1 MKDIRG
7 AHVAAVRNAIFKT
20 VGLTQLTSS
29 RRKNSKDVMA
39 WKSSKEVEVEYNNLY
54 KDETLIE
61 NITAAAFP
69 SLSDASD
76 ESFSDMYIYT
86 ASVCDIILNPN
97 YPSLDIAKKALELQF
112 KKFKVFSNL
121 FILLFENYLLI
132 KINILGSHWRKRTPW
147 AEWFSSDNTGRNAR
161 YNEEEKF
168 RGWQCTRGWRR
179 GSWRRSSAWSYS
191 ARCIVR
197 LIAVIFLIYFNLF

>member
-20 VGLTQLTSS
+20 VGLTQLSS
-29 RRKNSKDVMA
+29 TRRKNSKDVMV
-39 WKSSKEVEVEYNNLY
+39 WKSSKEVKAEYNNLY

-69 SLSDASD
+69 LLNDASD
-76 ESFSDMYIYT
+76 ESFSNMYIYT

-97 YPSLDIAKKALELQF
+97 YPSLDITKKALELRF
-112 KKFKVFSNL
+112 TTFKVFSNL

-132 KINILGSHWRKRTPW
+132 KINILGSP
-147 AEWFSSDNTGRNAR
+147 
-161 YNEEEKF
+161 
-168 RGWQCTRGWRR
+168 
-179 GSWRRSSAWSYS
+179 
-191 ARCIVR
+191 
-197 LIAVIFLIYFNLF
+197 

>member
-76 ESFSDMYIYT
+76 ELFSDMYIYT

-97 YPSLDIAKKALELQF
+97 YPSLDIAKKALELRF

-121 FILLFENYLLI
+121 FILLFENY
-132 KINILGSHWRKRTPW
+132 
-147 AEWFSSDNTGRNAR
+147 
-161 YNEEEKF
+161 
-168 RGWQCTRGWRR
+168 
-179 GSWRRSSAWSYS
+179 
-191 ARCIVR
+191 
-197 LIAVIFLIYFNLF
+197 

>member
-20 VGLTQLTSS
+20 VGLTQLSS
-29 RRKNSKDVMA
+29 ARRKNSKDVMV
-39 WKSSKEVEVEYNNLY
+39 WKSSKEVKAEYNNLY

-69 SLSDASD
+69 SLNDASD
-76 ESFSDMYIYT
+76 ESFSNMYIYT

-97 YPSLDIAKKALELQF
+97 YPSLDITKKALELRF
-112 KKFKVFSNL
+112 TTFKVFSNL

-132 KINILGSHWRKRTPW
+132 KINILGS
-147 AEWFSSDNTGRNAR
+147 S
-161 YNEEEKF
+161 
-168 RGWQCTRGWRR
+168 
-179 GSWRRSSAWSYS
+179 
-191 ARCIVR
+191 
-197 LIAVIFLIYFNLF
+197 

>member
-20 VGLTQLTSS
+20 VGLTQLSS
-29 RRKNSKDVMA
+29 TRRKNSKDVMV
-39 WKSSKEVEVEYNNLY
+39 WKSSKEVKAEYNNLY

-69 SLSDASD
+69 SLNDASD
-76 ESFSDMYIYT
+76 ESFSNMYIYT

-97 YPSLDIAKKALELQF
+97 YPSLDITKKALELRF
-112 KKFKVFSNL
+112 TTFKVFSNL

-132 KINILGSHWRKRTPW
+132 KINI
-147 AEWFSSDNTGRNAR
+147 
-161 YNEEEKF
+161 
-168 RGWQCTRGWRR
+168 
-179 GSWRRSSAWSYS
+179 
-191 ARCIVR
+191 
-197 LIAVIFLIYFNLF
+197 

>member
-20 VGLTQLTSS
+20 VGLTQLSS
-29 RRKNSKDVMA
+29 TRRKNSKDVMV
-39 WKSSKEVEVEYNNLY
+39 WKSSKEVVAEYNNLY

-69 SLSDASD
+69 SLNDASD
-76 ESFSDMYIYT
+76 ESFSNMYIYT

-97 YPSLDIAKKALELQF
+97 YPSLDITKKALELRF
-112 KKFKVFSNL
+112 TTFKVFSNL

-132 KINILGSHWRKRTPW
+132 KINILGSP
-147 AEWFSSDNTGRNAR
+147 
-161 YNEEEKF
+161 
-168 RGWQCTRGWRR
+168 
-179 GSWRRSSAWSYS
+179 
-191 ARCIVR
+191 
-197 LIAVIFLIYFNLF
+197 

>member
-20 VGLTQLTSS
+20 VGLTQLSS
-29 RRKNSKDVMA
+29 TRQKNSKDVMV
-39 WKSSKEVEVEYNNLY
+39 WKSSKEVKAEYNNLY

-69 SLSDASD
+69 SLNDASD
-76 ESFSDMYIYT
+76 ESFSNMYIYT

-97 YPSLDIAKKALELQF
+97 YPSLDITKKALELRF
-112 KKFKVFSNL
+112 TTFKVFSNL

-132 KINILGSHWRKRTPW
+132 KINILGSP
-147 AEWFSSDNTGRNAR
+147 
-161 YNEEEKF
+161 
-168 RGWQCTRGWRR
+168 
-179 GSWRRSSAWSYS
+179 
-191 ARCIVR
+191 
-197 LIAVIFLIYFNLF
+197 

>member
-97 YPSLDIAKKALELQF
+97 YPSLDIAKKALELRF

-132 KINILGSHWRKRTPW
+132 KINILGS
-147 AEWFSSDNTGRNAR
+147 S
-161 YNEEEKF
+161 
-168 RGWQCTRGWRR
+168 
-179 GSWRRSSAWSYS
+179 
-191 ARCIVR
+191 
-197 LIAVIFLIYFNLF
+197 

>member
-39 WKSSKEVEVEYNNLY
+39 WKSSKEVEVAYNNLY

-61 NITAAAFP
+61 NITATAFP

-97 YPSLDIAKKALELQF
+97 YPSLDIAKKALELRF

-132 KINILGSHWRKRTPW
+132 KINILGSHWKKRTP
-147 AEWFSSDNTGRNAR
+147 
-161 YNEEEKF
+161 
-168 RGWQCTRGWRR
+168 
-179 GSWRRSSAWSYS
+179 
-191 ARCIVR
+191 
-197 LIAVIFLIYFNLF
+197 

>member
-20 VGLTQLTSS
+20 VGLTQLSS
-29 RRKNSKDVMA
+29 TRRKNSKDVMV
-39 WKSSKEVEVEYNNLY
+39 WKNSKEVKAEYNNLY

-69 SLSDASD
+69 SLNDASD
-76 ESFSDMYIYT
+76 ESFSNMYIYT

-97 YPSLDIAKKALELQF
+97 YPSLDITKKALELRF
-112 KKFKVFSNL
+112 TTFKVFSNL

-132 KINILGSHWRKRTPW
+132 KINILGNP
-147 AEWFSSDNTGRNAR
+147 
-161 YNEEEKF
+161 
-168 RGWQCTRGWRR
+168 
-179 GSWRRSSAWSYS
+179 
-191 ARCIVR
+191 
-197 LIAVIFLIYFNLF
+197 

>member
-20 VGLTQLTSS
+20 VGLTQLSS
-29 RRKNSKDVMA
+29 TRRKNSKDVME
-39 WKSSKEVEVEYNNLY
+39 WKSSKEVEAEYNNLY

-69 SLSDASD
+69 SLNDASD

-97 YPSLDIAKKALELQF
+97 YPSLDITKKALELRF
-112 KKFKVFSNL
+112 TTFKVFSNL
-121 FILLFENYLLI
+121 FILLFENYF
-132 KINILGSHWRKRTPW
+132 IN
-147 AEWFSSDNTGRNAR
+147 
-161 YNEEEKF
+161 
-168 RGWQCTRGWRR
+168 
-179 GSWRRSSAWSYS
+179 
-191 ARCIVR
+191 
-197 LIAVIFLIYFNLF
+197 

>member
-20 VGLTQLTSS
+20 VGLTQLSS
-29 RRKNSKDVMA
+29 TQRKNSKDVMV
-39 WKSSKEVEVEYNNLY
+39 WKSSKEVKAEYNNLY

-69 SLSDASD
+69 SLNDASD
-76 ESFSDMYIYT
+76 ESFSNMYIYT

-97 YPSLDIAKKALELQF
+97 YPSLDITKKALELRF
-112 KKFKVFSNL
+112 TTFKVFSNL

-132 KINILGSHWRKRTPW
+132 KINILGSP
-147 AEWFSSDNTGRNAR
+147 
-161 YNEEEKF
+161 
-168 RGWQCTRGWRR
+168 
-179 GSWRRSSAWSYS
+179 
-191 ARCIVR
+191 
-197 LIAVIFLIYFNLF
+197 